1 MKVVRFI
8 PPGGDPALAHSGEL
22 QGDAVR
28 KGRQR
33 YPLEK
38 VRLLAP
44 VIPRQIIC
52 VGVNYRAHAEER
64 GHKLP
69 ERPLLFFKPPS
80 AVIGPDEAIR
90 LPDSPRVDYEAE
102 VAVVIGQ
109 RAQRVKAKD
118 AEAYI
123 WGYTGFNDV
132 SDRVTQQWE
141 SHWVRAKGFDTAAPL
156 GPWIATP
163 DEIEKPIE
171 FQLRLNGEIRQQSH
185 TGELI
190 FPIPEL
196 IEEITSRIT
205 LERGDLIATGTPAGV
220 GPLQPGDT
228 VEVELAGVGCLR
240 NTVEQ
245 AP

>member
-8 PPGGDPALAHSGEL
+8 LPDGDSARALRGEVH
-22 QGDAVR
+22 GDIVR
-28 KGRQR
+28 KGRQC
-33 YPLEK
+33 YPLER

-44 VIPRQIIC
+44 IIPRQIIC

-64 GHKLP
+64 GHKLQ
-69 ERPLLFFKPPS
+69 ERPLLFLKPPS
-80 AVIGPDEAIR
+80 AVIGPGEAIR

-118 AEAYI
+118 AGAYI
-123 WGYTGFNDV
+123 WGYTCFNDV

-163 DEIEKPIE
+163 DEVTLPID
-171 FQLRLNGEIRQQSH
+171 FQLRLNGKTKQHSNTAEM
-185 TGELI
+185 I
-190 FPIPEL
+190 FAIPEL

-228 VEVELAGVGCLR
+228 VEVELAGVGCLK
-240 NTVEQ
+240 NTVER
-245 AP
+245 AS